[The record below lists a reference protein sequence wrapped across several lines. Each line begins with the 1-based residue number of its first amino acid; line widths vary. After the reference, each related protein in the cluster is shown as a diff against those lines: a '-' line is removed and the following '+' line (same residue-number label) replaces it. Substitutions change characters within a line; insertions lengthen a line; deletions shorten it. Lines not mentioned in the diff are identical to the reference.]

1 MTTPEFVIDVMR
13 EQDLRYYLIQDAE
26 YRTMYQQWQPISLEE
41 AVARL
46 QRFIK
51 NCSTNSI
58 FRINLFATNERLKD
72 GTPKRDGLTYEV
84 MITESLRDKEK
95 EQPQFQGQ
103 PINGFDGYVEKA
115 YSAGS
120 MGAID
125 LDRYL
130 SSKDEILKLQ
140 LRIQQLEMENRYLT
154 DKNARDLES
163 LRKEYDG
170 KNSKEEKIMG
180 IASQLFPMIMGGG
193 QQSPMNGITE
203 EPETMEKISTTKE
216 KVIGAVNELMA
227 YDPNFV
233 KNIQSLA
240 KLCKENPTIYKIAV
254 EKLNSL

>member
-46 QRFIK
+46 ERFIK

-84 MITESLRDKEK
+84 MITESLRDKK
-95 EQPQFQGQ
+95 QEQQQFQQ
-103 PINGFDGYVEKA
+103 APINGFEGYVDKA
-115 YSAGS
+115 YNAGS

-154 DKNARDLES
+154 DRNARELES
-163 LRKEYDG
+163 LRKEYEA

-180 IASQLFPMIMGGG
+180 IAGQFFPMIMGGM
-193 QQSPMNGITE
+193 QSPMNGITE

-216 KVIGAVNELMA
+216 KVINAVNELMA
-227 YDPNFV
+227 HDPNFV